1 MCNPFAMGHT
11 EPIVMQIYCRLE
23 VTVTDPDTV
32 AKLAGQ
38 QLRDADID
46 WSRREEDLEEAVH
59 QLESDLSQ
67 ALACVIEHDRM
78 VEHLPGVE
86 TRGGLV
92 FTAFGKPDDRFR
104 PGFTD
109 FL

>member
-1 MCNPFAMGHT
+1 MCHSSAMEQT
-11 EPIVMQIYCRLE
+11 EPLIMQIYCRLE
-23 VTVTDPDTV
+23 VAVTDPEAV

-38 QLRDADID
+38 QLRDAEID

-59 QLESDLSQ
+59 QLEHDLTQ

-86 TRGGLV
+86 PRGGLA
-92 FTAFGKPDDRFR
+92 FTTFGKPDDRFR

-109 FL
+109 IL

>member
-1 MCNPFAMGHT
+1 MGHT
-11 EPIVMQIYCRLE
+11 EPLIMQIYCRLE
-23 VTVTDPDTV
+23 VAVTDPDAI

-38 QLRDADID
+38 QLREADID

-59 QLESDLSQ
+59 QLESDLTQ

-86 TRGGLV
+86 ARGGLA
-92 FTAFGKPDDRFR
+92 FTSFGKPDDRFR

>member
-1 MCNPFAMGHT
+1 MGQQ
-11 EPIVMQIYCRLE
+11 EPLIMQIYCRLE
-23 VTVTDPDTV
+23 VAVNDPDVV

-38 QLRDADID
+38 QLREADID
-46 WSRREEDLEEAVH
+46 WSRKEEDLEEAVH
-59 QLESDLSQ
+59 QLESDLQ
-67 ALACVIEHDRM
+67 EALACVVEQNRM
-78 VEHLPGVE
+78 TEHLPGVE
-86 TRGGLV
+86 PRGGLV